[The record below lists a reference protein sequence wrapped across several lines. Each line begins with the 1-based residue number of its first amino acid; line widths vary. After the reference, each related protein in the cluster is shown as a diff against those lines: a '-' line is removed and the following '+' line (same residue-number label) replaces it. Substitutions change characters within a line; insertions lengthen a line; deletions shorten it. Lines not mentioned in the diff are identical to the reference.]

1 MKTRNLFILL
11 EILFILS
18 SCNSVKQVTYFQDL
32 QSGVT
37 GTAPTPASIKIRPD
51 DKIAIT
57 VSSKDPQMAS
67 TFNLLMGE
75 ARNNIGGNGGTTSGS
90 RASGYTV
97 DKRGYIKFPVLGS
110 LPIEGKTREEVALSI
125 ETELVKRDL
134 LKDPI
139 VTVDFVNLCISV
151 LGEVNKPGRFNID
164 RDNLTLLD
172 ALSLAGDLTIY
183 GKRTKIVVLRE
194 EGGKQTSHEVNLCSA
209 KDLYAS
215 PAYYLSQNDVVYVEP
230 NSMRARQSTVN
241 GNNVRS
247 TSFWMSLTSFLMS
260 ITFLIIK

>member
-1 MKTRNLFILL
+1 
-11 EILFILS
+11 
-18 SCNSVKQVTYFQDL
+18 
-32 QSGVT
+32 
-37 GTAPTPASIKIRPD
+37 
-51 DKIAIT
+51 
-57 VSSKDPQMAS
+57 
-67 TFNLLMGE
+67 MGE

-194 EGGKQTSHEVNLCSA
+194 EGGKQTSYEVNLCSA

-215 PAYYLSQNDVVYVEP
+215 PAYYLSQ
-230 NSMRARQSTVN
+230 SME
-241 GNNVRS
+241 
-247 TSFWMSLTSFLMS
+247 LL
-260 ITFLIIK
+260 

>member
-1 MKTRNLFILL
+1 
-11 EILFILS
+11 
-18 SCNSVKQVTYFQDL
+18 
-32 QSGVT
+32 
-37 GTAPTPASIKIRPD
+37 
-51 DKIAIT
+51 
-57 VSSKDPQMAS
+57 
-67 TFNLLMGE
+67 MGE

-110 LPIEGKTREEVALSI
+110 LSIEGKTREEVALSI

-194 EGGKQTSHEVNLCSA
+194 EGGKQTSYEVNLCSV

-247 TSFWMSLTSFLMS
+247 TSFWMSLTSLLMS
-260 ITFLIIK
+260 ITFFIVK

>member
-1 MKTRNLFILL
+1 MKIKNLFILL
-11 EILFILS
+11 EILLILS
-18 SCNSVKQVTYFQDL
+18 SCSSVKQVTYFQDL
-32 QSGVT
+32 QSGVA
-37 GTAPTPASIKIRPD
+37 GTAPTPTLIKIRPD

-67 TFNLLMGE
+67 TFNLLIAG
-75 ARNNIGGNGGTTSGS
+75 NNISTNSNSSASGN

-97 DKRGYIKFPVLGS
+97 DKKGCIKFPVLGS
-110 LPIEGKTREEVALSI
+110 LTVEGKTREEVALYI

-151 LGEVNKPGRFNID
+151 LGEVNKPGRYNID

-194 EGGKQTSHEVNLCSA
+194 EGGKQISYEVNLCSA

-215 PAYYLSQNDVVYVEP
+215 PVYYLSQNDVVYVEP

-247 TSFWMSLTSFLMS
+247 TSFWMSLTSLLMS
-260 ITFLIIK
+260 ITFFIVK